1 MRSRCLEAVRSTGQ
15 RVPICRPARCHGGV
29 ATLLWGRGNVVTA
42 AWQRCYGPVATLLW
56 ARGNARDGIS
66 LRKRRTEKR
75 KRGTGKRR
83 AENTW
88 QQTGY
93 VEGVLSG
100 WLRNSRMPLH
110 DCMAHTTPST
120 TQVPHALG
128 TAQAGGQTYTSLRHS
143 VKGRSTVSGSNA
155 VGTPWASKATTWRS
169 KDVPSGSRTRA

>member
-1 MRSRCLEAVRSTGQ
+1 MKITKKMMIKFRAFSL
-15 RVPICRPARCHGGV
+15 PICRPARCHGGV
-29 ATLLWGRGNVVTA
+29 ATLLRRHGNVVMGP
-42 AWQRCYGPVATLLW
+42 WQRCYGPVATLLRG
-56 ARGNARDGIS
+56 RGNARDGIS

-75 KRGTGKRR
+75 KRGMGKRR
-83 AENTW
+83 EENTW

-100 WLRNSRMPLH
+100 WLKNSRVPLH
-110 DCMAHTTPST
+110 DCMAHTPPST
-120 TQVPHALG
+120 TLPPHDLG

-143 VKGRSTVSGSNA
+143 VKGSSTVSGSNA